1 MAAMIRKLSA
11 QHQCEQEVSLYTN
24 TSCFHSWSNM
34 LFAGES
40 TWERKTEMS
49 ERLIE
54 CTKRL
59 FGIEEKK
66 IAFQGYV

>member
-1 MAAMIRKLSA
+1 
-11 QHQCEQEVSLYTN
+11 
-24 TSCFHSWSNM
+24 M

-54 CTKRL
+54 CTKGL
-59 FGIEEKK
+59 FGMEEKK